1 MKHLK
6 VCNVKNIYET
16 RTLGRMEVPFLGYH
30 LISENDF
37 ARTETIKRCTSE
49 LKNYYK
55 KSKSILVTK
64 EKDIFEIKRLV
75 KEFEFDGVQFH
86 FEDSQSQIKALRTEF
101 ENGLIIF
108 QVISP
113 QSNDMSVSPDADY
126 LILDKSF
133 VGGTGTEIGKETAAE
148 LISKIDSNKILL
160 AGGINANNIVEY
172 LNLDIQGFD
181 VQSSVKS
188 NNSSSTENIDYNKL
202 LELGSKLGYQDS
214 PIINGVGFVA
224 LDINQQNFEITE
236 EALKIGVDLIH
247 LDITEGEIGAKTN
260 FDITN
265 NLIDFI
271 ATYNSHIPVQLHM
284 FTTSSNSFEDII
296 KNININK
303 LQNKGIFLHI
313 NRNNYQNFSSDFFIN
328 NKVFFGL
335 DVKDIIDDVLEWEDY
350 IKEQTILCLQS
361 PDNPTR
367 LENLNNALK
376 LIQYISPNSTVV
388 TIDRGLDFRITFNLV
403 NGINLNAVYGSN
415 LRADIPNRFY
425 LLKKM
430 LYGI

>member
-1 MKHLK
+1 VKHLK

-16 RTLGRMEVPFLGYH
+16 RTLGRMGIPFLGYH
-30 LISENDF
+30 LISEHDF
-37 ARTETIKRCTSE
+37 GRTEAIKRCTSE
-49 LKNYYK
+49 LRNYYK
-55 KSKSILVTK
+55 NSKSILVTK
-64 EKDIFEIKRLV
+64 EKNIFEIKRLV

-113 QSNDMSVSPDADY
+113 QSLDMTVAPDADY
-126 LILDKSF
+126 VILDKSF
-133 VGGTGTEIGKETAAE
+133 MGGTGTEIGKETAAE
-148 LISKIDSNKILL
+148 LIKKIDSKKILL
-160 AGGINANNIVEY
+160 AGGINSNNITEY
-172 LNLDIQGFD
+172 LNLDIMGFD

-188 NNSSSTENIDYNKL
+188 TNSNSTENIDYNKL
-202 LELGSKLGYQDS
+202 VELGNRLGYKDT
-214 PIINGVGFVA
+214 PITNGVGFVA

-247 LDITEGEIGAKTN
+247 LDITESEIGAKTN
-260 FDITN
+260 FEVSN

-271 ATYNSHIPVQLHM
+271 SNYNSHIPVQLHM
-284 FTTSSNSFEDII
+284 FTHSANSYSELIS
-296 KNININK
+296 NINVNK
-303 LQNKGIFLHI
+303 LMNKGIFLHI
-313 NRNNYQNFSSDFFIN
+313 NRDNYQNFNQEFFSKNEIY
-328 NKVFFGL
+328 FGL

-361 PDNPTR
+361 PDNPAR

-376 LIQYISPNSTVV
+376 LIKYISPNSTVV

-403 NGINLNAVYGSN
+403 NDINLNAVYGSN